1 MDAVMKNGFFTIA
14 TGDEQYYKMAHN
26 LLRSYRHFI
35 KNPLPFA
42 ILCDRENEYTSGF
55 DDVRIIPNAHR
66 SYLDKLEVF
75 DRLPYDINV
84 FIDSD
89 CIAYGD
95 LNRLFGLFE
104 EADDFCCFGR
114 ALPLDDKTGWFE
126 YENLGEL
133 RAKVDYV
140 VGLHGG
146 I

>member
-1 MDAVMKNGFFTIA
+1 M
-14 TGDEQYYKMAHN
+14 
-26 LLRSYRHFI
+26 
-35 KNPLPFA
+35 
-42 ILCDRENEYTSGF
+42 
-55 DDVRIIPNAHR
+55 
-66 SYLDKLEVF
+66 
-75 DRLPYDINV
+75 PYDINI

-104 EADDFCCFGR
+104 EADDFCCFVR

-146 I
+146 IYYIRKTEKAKLVLDDAKGSPKNIRNTNSRANLPRREMNLSWRFPWQ